1 MVVVSHQN
9 RSKGREEEAI
19 LCSTLMQVMHTWFFI
34 LFKYIYDLGVAT
46 LLDHLAAFMASIPLV
61 ITASSASPSVTHTEL
76 PQGVPTSF
84 MPQRSAG

>member
-1 MVVVSHQN
+1 VFNS
-9 RSKGREEEAI
+9 EAGYRI
-19 LCSTLMQVMHTWFFI
+19 VLHSWFHFI
-34 LFKYIYDLGVAT
+34 QIHLGLGVAS
-46 LLDHLAAFMASIPLV
+46 LPDHLAAFIASIPLV